1 MDSTEC
7 SSKRS
12 GKKCTRTYIRKEREE
27 KGHLVVVCGV
37 TRGSER
43 KEGTEKENDL
53 NRCEE
58 TIAAYKKANKKI
70 KTEVAKAFIAAGL
83 WMTLN
88 HYIYKYIYIYC

>member
-1 MDSTEC
+1 MC
-7 SSKRS
+7 V
-12 GKKCTRTYIRKEREE
+12 Y
-27 KGHLVVVCGV
+27 
-37 TRGSER
+37 
-43 KEGTEKENDL
+43 TEKENDL

-88 HYIYKYIYIYC
+88 HYNI